1 MYWMCSVPWSADTA
15 HEYRHV
21 LCMRIWSLGDTM
33 HVPLLTSPIMSGWGE
48 FMYCYVDI
56 SVRFE
61 YEMCESVPNTI
72 GCQFNVAH
80 YDMILHTALQCMKQA
95 INQRLKSQNT
105 PHILTW
111 WCHQMET
118 FSALLALCVGNS
130 LVTGEFSLQRPVT
143 GSFDVFFD
151 LHPNKQLSK
160 QSWDWCCGTPSS
172 SLCHCNDSWVSYRVY
187 TVRIW
192 DKIDLFI
199 VTVVWSL
206 LLCSWNKRYQM

>member
-1 MYWMCSVPWSADTA
+1 MYWMCSVPWSVDTA

-118 FSALLALCVGNS
+118 FPHYWPFVWGIHWS
-130 LVTGEFSLQRPVT
+130 LVNSPYKGQWRGALMFSLICTRI
-143 GSFDVFFD
+143 S
-151 LHPNKQLSK
+151 
-160 QSWDWCCGTPSS
+160 
-172 SLCHCNDSWVSYRVY
+172 SWVNNPETGVVGPCRAHY
-187 TVRIW
+187 
-192 DKIDLFI
+192 
-199 VTVVWSL
+199 VTVMIRGWVIGCILWGFEIKL
-206 LLCSWNKRYQM
+206 T